1 MSLDLRARA
10 LLELR
15 KRIDQVRV
23 HLVGEDGERTGKVI
37 TIEVDNTNRRP
48 GRRSPDRNNSRR
60 QQGLRRHHS

>member
-23 HLVGEDGERTGKVI
+23 HLVGEDGERTGEVI

-48 GRRSPDRNNSRR
+48 GRRK
-60 QQGLRRHHS
+60 Q